1 MIRINLLGVERP
13 KARKPTTILDA
24 NQRTTFG
31 CVLVFGLTLLG
42 VSAWYWSLSREAARL
57 ETEIATAQ
65 QEMVRL
71 QAVLEEIKR
80 AEARRTQLQERVKI
94 IGELRRGQSVPV
106 QLLDHISRSVPDML
120 WLTAL
125 DQKNDA
131 VQIEGRT
138 TTLISLADFV
148 ANLGTNKLVTKPIDI
163 VNSEVEASSSQSK
176 NSTVDVIKF
185 SVKAPLTPRHPQGDV
200 AAGAAGAAGRG
211 AKPPA
216 SGTPAAAGARS
227 AR

>member
-125 DQKNDA
+125 DQKADA
-131 VQIEGRT
+131 VSIEGRT

-148 ANLGTNKLVTKPIDI
+148 GNLGTNALVKKPIDI
-163 VNSEVEASSSQSK
+163 LNSEVESSASSKSG
-176 NSTVDVIKF
+176 VDLIKF
-185 SVKAPLTPRHPQGDV
+185 SVKAPLMPPPSQDPAASADGGRGGTPPG
-200 AAGAAGAAGRG
+200 AGGAAPRAAR
-211 AKPPA
+211 
-216 SGTPAAAGARS
+216 
-227 AR
+227 